1 MQDIHDIRLP
11 VPIGM
16 DPVILWVL
24 LGIVLAIIVIGLII
38 VLVRKWLKQKAASP
52 PVLPMPTALPPYQ
65 IAMKCL
71 DDLLL
76 KHPADPR
83 LFYFELSMVLRQYL
97 DARFGCHTKEM
108 TSQQFVKILP
118 GMGLE
123 RTIQQEISH
132 LIKTSEPIKYGG
144 LVPDSQQVKNDIKQ
158 VKTWVAQIENQIEN
172 QRNKEKREIREDT

>member
-11 VPIGM
+11 VLIGV
-16 DPVILWVL
+16 DPVTLWVL
-24 LGIVLAIIVIGLII
+24 LGIVLAIMVIGLII
-38 VLVRKWLKQKAASP
+38 VLVRKWLKQKETSP
-52 PVLPMPTALPPYQ
+52 PALPMPTAMPPCQ
-65 IAMKCL
+65 IAMKRL

-123 RTIQQEISH
+123 RTIQQEIRHSPQWR
-132 LIKTSEPIKYGG
+132 S
-144 LVPDSQQVKNDIKQ
+144 N
-158 VKTWVAQIENQIEN
+158 A
-172 QRNKEKREIREDT
+172 